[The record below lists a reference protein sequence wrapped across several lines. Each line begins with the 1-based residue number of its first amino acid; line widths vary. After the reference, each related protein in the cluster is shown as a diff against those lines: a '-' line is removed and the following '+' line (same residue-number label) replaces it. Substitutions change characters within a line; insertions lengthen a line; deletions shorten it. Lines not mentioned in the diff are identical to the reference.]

1 MLHRAFASRCIFH
14 ITPFITSWHSNTGV
28 INEAII
34 SRRMESG
41 LGNCRFIEDM
51 KLQSPLLHVRALEA
65 LADPDCGWFYWAD
78 ADGSRA
84 IPGSRGR

>member
-1 MLHRAFASRCIFH
+1 MG
-14 ITPFITSWHSNTGV
+14 SNTV
-28 INEAII
+28 Q
-34 SRRMESG
+34 RRIVADS
-41 LGNCRFIEDM
+41 IEDV

-65 LADPDCGWFYWAD
+65 LANPDCGWFYWAD